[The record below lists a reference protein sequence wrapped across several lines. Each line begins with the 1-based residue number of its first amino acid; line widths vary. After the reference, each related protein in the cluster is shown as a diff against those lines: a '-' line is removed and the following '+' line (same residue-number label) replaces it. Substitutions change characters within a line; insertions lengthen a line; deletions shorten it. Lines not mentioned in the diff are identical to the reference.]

1 MKKEWF
7 EIWFNTGYH
16 DLLYQHRNEAEAADF
31 IRILLNYLNP
41 AQGASILDAACGKG
55 RHAIILAKSGFEVTG
70 IDLSYKNI
78 RDAILSENDLLSFY
92 QHDMRNVFRINYF
105 DLIFN
110 FYTSFGYFE
119 NEKENLQTMKAFA
132 SGLKKGGRLV
142 IDFFNLNYI
151 LDHLVEDESKIIK
164 GVEFRIVKDFSNG
177 YLQKEI
183 TVIEKGE
190 THLYHEKVKGLKI
203 ADFEIYCKAADLKI
217 ISVFGNYK
225 LDPYNEKNSER
236 MILIAEK

>member
-16 DLLYQHRNEAEAADF
+16 DLLYQHRNEAEAAEF
-31 IRILLNYLNP
+31 IRILLDHLQP
-41 AQGASILDAACGKG
+41 AAGSEILDAACGKG
-55 RHAIILAKSGFEVTG
+55 RHAIILAKHGFDVTG

-78 RDAILSENDLLSFY
+78 REAIQSQNAHLTFF
-92 QHDMRNVFRINYF
+92 QHDMRSVFRLNYF

-119 NEKENLQTMKAFA
+119 NEKDNLKTMKAFA
-132 SGLKKGGRLV
+132 SGLKKGGKLV

-151 LDHLVEDESKIIK
+151 LDHLVEDESKIMN
-164 GVEFRIVKDFSNG
+164 GVEFRIIKDFSGG

-183 TVIEKGE
+183 TVIENNTK
-190 THLYHEKVKGLKI
+190 HLYHEKVKGLRLE
-203 ADFEIYCKAADLKI
+203 DFQKYCAAAGLKI
-217 ISVFGNYK
+217 NSVFGSYQ
-225 LDPYNEKNSER
+225 LEAYDEKTSGR
-236 MILIAEK
+236 LILIAEK